1 MPTIVDVAR
10 RAGVSPTTVSHVIN
24 QTRYVSPPVAER
36 VRQAMTDLRYQPHGV
51 ARSLRRRRTHSLG
64 MVVPDAA
71 NPFFAEVARG
81 VETSAFALGYTVILC
96 NSDGD
101 LLKEQAYLDVLMEK
115 RVDGIVFVA
124 AGESHEHIQT
134 LVEREI
140 QVVVTDREMAG
151 LEVDRVLVDNFD
163 GGRQAAAHLIYHG
176 HRRIA
181 CITGPHDLTP
191 SAERYR
197 GYCRALDDAG
207 IRHDPGLIVHGDFH
221 TDSGYLAVAELLE
234 LPDRPTAIFA
244 CNDLLAIGVMAA
256 VQEAG
261 LRIPRNMAVVGFD
274 DIALASY
281 SIPRLTTVAQP
292 SQKMGELAA
301 QLLIARI
308 ENPNR
313 AAERH
318 LLPTRLVIRES
329 A

>member
-1 MPTIVDVAR
+1 MPTIVDVAH

-24 QTRYVSPPVAER
+24 QTRYVSPSVAER
-36 VRQAMTDLRYQPHGV
+36 VRQAMAELRYQPHGV

-64 MVVPDAA
+64 MIVPDAA

-81 VETSAFALGYTVILC
+81 VETCAFSLGYTVILC

-101 LLKEQAYLDVLMEK
+101 LVREQAYLDVLIEK

-124 AGESHEHIQT
+124 AGESRDHFQSLLEQ
-134 LVEREI
+134 EI
-140 QVVVTDREMAG
+140 QVVV
-151 LEVDRVLVDNFD
+151 VDRDMPGLKVDCVLVDNYD
-163 GGRQAAAHLIYHG
+163 GGLQATAHLIHHG

-181 CITGPHDLTP
+181 CLAGPHEVTP
-191 SAERYR
+191 SADRVR
-197 GYCRALDDAG
+197 GYRQALADAG
-207 IRHDPGLIVHGDFH
+207 IRFDPALLVYGDFH
-221 TDSGYLAVAELLE
+221 TDSGYLAAAELLE
-234 LPDRPTAIFA
+234 LPDRPTAIFV
-244 CNDLLAIGVMAA
+244 CNDLMAIGVMAA

-281 SIPRLTTVAQP
+281 SLPRLTTVAQP

-301 QLLIARI
+301 QLLVARI
-308 ENPNR
+308 ENPDR
-313 AAERH
+313 SPERH
-318 LLPTRLVIRES
+318 LLLTRLVVRES

>member
-24 QTRYVSPPVAER
+24 QTRYVSPSVAER
-36 VRQAMTDLRYQPHGV
+36 VRQAMAELRYQPHGV

-64 MVVPDAA
+64 MIIPDASS
-71 NPFFAEVARG
+71 PFFAEVARG
-81 VETSAFALGYTVILC
+81 AETCAFSLGYTVILC

-101 LLKEQAYLDVLMEK
+101 LVKEQAYIDVLIEK

-124 AGESHEHIQT
+124 AGESHEHIMGLLDQ
-134 LVEREI
+134 EI
-140 QVVVTDREMAG
+140 QVVVVDREMAG
-151 LEVDRVLVDNFD
+151 LTVDRVLVDNYN
-163 GGRQAAAHLIYHG
+163 GGRQAVEHLIHHG

-181 CITGPHDLTP
+181 CLAGPHELAP
-191 SAERYR
+191 SAERVR
-197 GYCRALDDAG
+197 GYRQALADAH
-207 IRHDPGLIVHGDFH
+207 IRFDPQLLVYGDFH
-221 TDSGYLAVAELLE
+221 TDSGYIAAAELLE

-244 CNDLLAIGVMAA
+244 CNDLMAIGVMAA

-292 SQKMGELAA
+292 SQKMGELSA
-301 QLLIARI
+301 QLLVARI

-313 AAERH
+313 APERH
-318 LLPTRLVIRES
+318 LLPTRLVVRES